1 MTAAEHL
8 KLAVDMFR
16 GAEAFLDKGD
26 TVQAS
31 EKLYKAVEEA
41 IKALAEHFGLPEFK
55 EAEAKGRWTTTLLD
69 RAVNRLCVLLKEP
82 QILGW
87 WDTAWY
93 LHVEGF
99 HEARLDVDRVKMR
112 LPYVERMLDLAKSR
126 IC

>member
-1 MTAAEHL
+1 MTAAEYL

-26 TVQAS
+26 TIQAS

-41 IKALAEHFGLPEFK
+41 VKALAEHFRLPEYK
-55 EAEAKGRWTTTLLD
+55 EAEVKGRWTATLLD
-69 RAVNRLCVLLKEP
+69 KAVNRLRDLLKEP

-87 WDTAWY
+87 WGTAWY

-99 HEARLDVDRVKMR
+99 HEARLDVDRVKMQ
-112 LPYVERMLDLAKSR
+112 LPYVERMIDLAKSC
-126 IC
+126 IS